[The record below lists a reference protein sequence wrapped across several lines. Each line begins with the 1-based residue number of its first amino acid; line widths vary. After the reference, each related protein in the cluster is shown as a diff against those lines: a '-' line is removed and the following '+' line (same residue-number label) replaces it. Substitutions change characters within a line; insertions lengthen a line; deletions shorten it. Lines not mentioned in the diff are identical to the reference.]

1 MDVISRGLGGGPSL
15 GGGFARRIMRLI
27 GSWGRRS
34 LIVGFGRR
42 GGGLGGRM
50 DGAIKWV
57 GVDGWVGGC
66 MSMIVN

>member
-1 MDVISRGLGGGPSL
+1 
-15 GGGFARRIMRLI
+15 MRLT

-50 DGAIKWV
+50 V
-57 GVDGWVGGC
+57 GVIEVKAKAKEGVYMLSFRFVLYDYG
-66 MSMIVN
+66 

>member
-1 MDVISRGLGGGPSL
+1 
-15 GGGFARRIMRLI
+15 MRLI

-50 DGAIKWV
+50 G
-57 GVDGWVGGC
+57 GVIEEPKIYVYVCTIMVDVDWSLGEIGPSLLSVHRLLLFLYY
-66 MSMIVN
+66 